1 MARSSFLYPCIR
13 SPRSY
18 NALDSSKRVSAG
30 CSDDDGD
37 DGGGIARA
45 SPLPKTRRFS
55 ILLPILVFDAI
66 IAVATLTLPNEDD
79 DKEEEEEELVDAF
92 DELVAVVVP
101 RRPHRRNAPCW
112 WLPWFAHLV
121 VAVVVDVDVDGVVD
135 AIIFRFVFS
144 LSFLTTT
151 LGGGGGGAKD
161 FCIPKKEKGENLFF
175 LRPTIYTQKI
185 FCSGNFFKVLFISQ
199 KRVWMMKDFFARR
212 KCL

>member
-92 DELVAVVVP
+92 ELAVVP
-101 RRPHRRNAPCW
+101 RRRRRRNACW
-112 WLPWFAHLV
+112 WF
-121 VAVVVDVDVDGVVD
+121 
-135 AIIFRFVFS
+135 
-144 LSFLTTT
+144 T
-151 LGGGGGGAKD
+151 
-161 FCIPKKEKGENLFF
+161 
-175 LRPTIYTQKI
+175 
-185 FCSGNFFKVLFISQ
+185 
-199 KRVWMMKDFFARR
+199 
-212 KCL
+212 

>member
-79 DKEEEEEELVDAF
+79 DDKEEEDEELVDAF

-121 VAVVVDVDVDGVVD
+121 VAVVVDVDVDVDGVVD

-151 LGGGGGGAKD
+151 TLGGGGGGAKD
-161 FCIPKKEKGENLFF
+161 FCIPNKEKGENLFF
-175 LRPTIYTQKI
+175 L
-185 FCSGNFFKVLFISQ
+185 
-199 KRVWMMKDFFARR
+199 
-212 KCL
+212 

>member
-1 MARSSFLYPCIR
+1 MNPSPPPFDETTTMVEEEVSKNKKKNIENAIAFLEHPSVKALGPSSTKEKRDFLR
-13 SPRSY
+13 G
-18 NALDSSKRVSAG
+18 KGVT
-30 CSDDDGD
+30 DDE
-37 DGGGIARA
+37 ISTAFARA
-45 SPLPKTRRFS
+45 GVVR
-55 ILLPILVFDAI
+55 
-66 IAVATLTLPNEDD
+66 EDD

-151 LGGGGGGAKD
+151 TLGGGGGGAKD
-161 FCIPKKEKGENLFF
+161 FCIPNKEKGENLFF
-175 LRPTIYTQKI
+175 
-185 FCSGNFFKVLFISQ
+185 V
-199 KRVWMMKDFFARR
+199 
-212 KCL
+212 

>member
-30 CSDDDGD
+30 CSDGDGD

-121 VAVVVDVDVDGVVD
+121 VAVVVDVDVVVD

-144 LSFLTTT
+144 LSLLTT
-151 LGGGGGGAKD
+151 LGGGGGAKD
-161 FCIPKKEKGENLFF
+161 FCIPKEKGENLFF
-175 LRPTIYTQKI
+175 LRPSSNVQQFTHKKI
-185 FCSGNFFKVLFISQ
+185 RLFGKFF
-199 KRVWMMKDFFARR
+199 
-212 KCL
+212 

>member
-144 LSFLTTT
+144 LSLSDDDFGRRRRRRSERFLH
-151 LGGGGGGAKD
+151 
-161 FCIPKKEKGENLFF
+161 PQKG
-175 LRPTIYTQKI
+175 
-185 FCSGNFFKVLFISQ
+185 
-199 KRVWMMKDFFARR
+199 KR
-212 KCL
+212 